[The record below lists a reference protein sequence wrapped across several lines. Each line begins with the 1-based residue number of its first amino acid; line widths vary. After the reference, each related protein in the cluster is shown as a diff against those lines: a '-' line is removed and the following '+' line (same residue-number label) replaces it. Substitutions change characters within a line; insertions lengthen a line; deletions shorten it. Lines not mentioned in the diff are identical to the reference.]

1 MKCAFLLA
9 LRQKISQGR
18 QRRKQKRNDVSLV
31 SSTPGNPEVFEAVM
45 RVKAISHRNFCIT
58 ANVNSFV
65 QQAGK
70 A

>member
-1 MKCAFLLA
+1 M
-9 LRQKISQGR
+9 SQRR

-31 SSTPGNPEVFEAVM
+31 SITPGNPEGFEAVIL
-45 RVKAISHRNFCIT
+45 VKAISHRNFSIT